1 MKRKRLRL
9 ALKRDQWTGTIR
21 FKGIAQDHRFYCL
34 RRVLA
39 GAWKVLAPC
48 QFENLEKVNF
58 EKFKVK

>member
-1 MKRKRLRL
+1 MSVREVKKEFRGHK
-9 ALKRDQWTGTIR
+9 I
-21 FKGIAQDHRFYCL
+21 KGIAQDHRFYCL

-48 QFENLEKVNF
+48 QLENLGKVNF